1 MKKKLKS
8 HQKVSFIAFYK
19 VSPINT
25 RLPIGLHCFLFHL
38 FYSPFFLR
46 LFSSVSLVSAT
57 ISITGLASIEYWTHR
72 SIKDIYWENPRLS
85 HAHLNHNQSPMDIKN
100 TSIHLS
106 ISLDGKYFPKHKQTI
121 LHIGPCALSIAL
133 HYTSIHLFVSWWKMF
148 FPNMCKNNM
157 SHVCAI
163 FIALHSKQ
171 LTWTSKIYQSIS
183 LFGKRYSQAC
193 PCVVSIIMHCKQI
206 TYLLSISISS
216 LE

>member
-1 MKKKLKS
+1 MLVCLMKLNSWKTGRWKTKGHYIIL
-8 HQKVSFIAFYK
+8 HVLCEMFHFC
-19 VSPINT
+19 PI
-25 RLPIGLHCFLFHL
+25 CHL
-38 FYSPFFLR
+38 MCENGNKIERMQVLSNHWLDP
-46 LFSSVSLVSAT
+46 
-57 ISITGLASIEYWTHR
+57 SINR
-72 SIKDIYWENPRLS
+72 
-85 HAHLNHNQSPMDIKN
+85 NQSPMDIKN